1 MRRLYN
7 KGSSM
12 LHICKECGM
21 IEKMDRIGDDEYET
35 SLFYF

>member
-1 MRRLYN
+1 
-7 KGSSM
+7 M
-12 LHICKECGM
+12 LHICKACGM